1 MSHQLERRFSLTANL
16 QCVDHVDLCLPPS
29 KNASIKHPRPRPPQR
44 TSLGPVVLSS
54 HYLTRSPAL
63 LSRPFILFD
72 RRPSESDL
80 PRHTT
85 PSSDYI
91 TPQEMKH
98 MGIQRR
104 STIEYHPRG
113 AVASSHT
120 AHRTYITPS
129 PFYRSIQTTIPSSD
143 LANRRPHELQ
153 KKRGQVMDPTVLPSW
168 GEEEKSGAGINLI
181 TRRDAHSST
190 HAVVD
195 IPSALSSPSACTHC
209 PCPQRRRREPQPLPR
224 CLNFLSQ
231 NSYSSKNVKPA
242 SFGSVFRNN
251 VIILLNEHTPQVSS
265 VTPELGAE

>member
-1 MSHQLERRFSLTANL
+1 MSRNQSLRPSSFRVGSAQTHHTLERLHHTSGNEAHGHSKT
-16 QCVDHVDLCLPPS
+16 VDNRISSTRSRRIVAHC
-29 KNASIKHPRPRPPQR
+29 
-44 TSLGPVVLSS
+44 TSYVYHSQPVLSFYPD
-54 HYLTRSPAL
+54 HC
-63 LSRPFILFD
+63 
-72 RRPSESDL
+72 E
-80 PRHTT
+80 PR
-85 PSSDYI
+85 
-91 TPQEMKH
+91 
-98 MGIQRR
+98 
-104 STIEYHPRG
+104 
-113 AVASSHT
+113 VAYPYKFRYSNLK
-120 AHRTYITPS
+120 
-129 PFYRSIQTTIPSSD
+129 IPSSD